1 MKTETYVDKIVKQ
14 MQCSKSKKEE
24 IRKQLLGD
32 IRERVAAGESEEAV
46 IAQMGTVEELAHE
59 FNESFSAKER
69 KRSRKSRSTKMII
82 ITILVII
89 GLFAIATALL
99 YWMLPK
105 GTDISESST
114 FVKEQVEARVEEVIN
129 LLDDGAYDT
138 LAENATEQM
147 AGVLNDEDMDA
158 AKQLVGDDW
167 GARVE
172 LGTIYM
178 QEVEQQGVHY
188 VITQVAASYENVTV
202 TYTITFDENMKLA
215 GIYMK

>member
-1 MKTETYVDKIVKQ
+1 MKAETYVDKIVKQ

-46 IAQMGTVEELAHE
+46 IAQMGTVEELAQE

-69 KRSRKSRSTKMII
+69 KRSRKARSTKMII

-105 GTDISESST
+105 GTDISESSI

>member
-46 IAQMGTVEELAHE
+46 IAQMGTVEELAQE

>member
-1 MKTETYVDKIVKQ
+1 MKAETYVDKIVKQ
-14 MQCSKSKKEE
+14 MQCSKSKKGE

-46 IAQMGTVEELAHE
+46 IAQMGTVEELAQE

-69 KRSRKSRSTKMII
+69 KCSRKGKSTKMII

>member
-1 MKTETYVDKIVKQ
+1 MKAETYVDKIVKQ

-24 IRKQLLGD
+24 IRKQLLGH

-46 IAQMGTVEELAHE
+46 IAQMGTVEELAQE
-59 FNESFSAKER
+59 FNDSFSAKER

>member
-1 MKTETYVDKIVKQ
+1 MKAETYVDKIVKQ

-46 IAQMGTVEELAHE
+46 IAQMGTVEELAQE

-178 QEVEQQGVHY
+178 QEVEQRGVHY

>member
-1 MKTETYVDKIVKQ
+1 MKAETYVDKIVKQ

-46 IAQMGTVEELAHE
+46 IAQMGTVEELAQE

-69 KRSRKSRSTKMII
+69 KRSRKAKSTKMII

-129 LLDDGAYDT
+129 LLDDGAYT

>member
-1 MKTETYVDKIVKQ
+1 MKAETYVDKIVKQ

-46 IAQMGTVEELAHE
+46 IAQMGTVEELAQE

-69 KRSRKSRSTKMII
+69 KRSRKAKSTKMII

-114 FVKEQVEARVEEVIN
+114 FVKE
-129 LLDDGAYDT
+129 
-138 LAENATEQM
+138 
-147 AGVLNDEDMDA
+147 
-158 AKQLVGDDW
+158 
-167 GARVE
+167 
-172 LGTIYM
+172 
-178 QEVEQQGVHY
+178 
-188 VITQVAASYENVTV
+188 
-202 TYTITFDENMKLA
+202 
-215 GIYMK
+215 

>member
-46 IAQMGTVEELAHE
+46 IAQMGTVEELAQE

-82 ITILVII
+82 ITTLVII

-138 LAENATEQM
+138 LAANATEQM

>member
-46 IAQMGTVEELAHE
+46 IAQMGTVEELAQE

-172 LGTIYM
+172 LGMIYM

>member
-1 MKTETYVDKIVKQ
+1 MKAETYVDKIVKQ
-14 MQCSKSKKEE
+14 IQCSKSKKEE
-24 IRKQLLGD
+24 TQKQLLGD

-46 IAQMGTVEELAHE
+46 IAQMGTVEELAQE

>member
-1 MKTETYVDKIVKQ
+1 MKAETYVDKIVKQ

-46 IAQMGTVEELAHE
+46 IAQMGTVEELAQE

-69 KRSRKSRSTKMII
+69 KRSRKAKSTKMII

-114 FVKEQVEARVEEVIN
+114 FVKERVEARGEEVIN

>member
-1 MKTETYVDKIVKQ
+1 MKAETYVDKIVKQ
-14 MQCSKSKKEE
+14 IQCSKSKKEE

-46 IAQMGTVEELAHE
+46 IAQMGTVEELAQE

-105 GTDISESST
+105 GTDISESSI

-178 QEVEQQGVHY
+178 QEVEHQGVHY

>member
-1 MKTETYVDKIVKQ
+1 MKAETYVDKIVKQ

-46 IAQMGTVEELAHE
+46 IAQMGTVEELAQE

-105 GTDISESST
+105 GTDISESSI

-138 LAENATEQM
+138 LAGNATEQM

>member
-1 MKTETYVDKIVKQ
+1 MKAETYVDKIVKQ

-46 IAQMGTVEELAHE
+46 IAQMGTIEELAQE

-105 GTDISESST
+105 GTDISESSI

>member
-46 IAQMGTVEELAHE
+46 IAQMGTVEELAQE

-114 FVKEQVEARVEEVIN
+114 FVKEQVEAMVEEVIN

>member
-1 MKTETYVDKIVKQ
+1 MKAETYVDKIVKQ

-24 IRKQLLGD
+24 IRKQFLGD

-46 IAQMGTVEELAHE
+46 IAQMGTVEELAQE

-105 GTDISESST
+105 GTDISESSI

>member
-1 MKTETYVDKIVKQ
+1 MKAETYVDKIVKQ

-46 IAQMGTVEELAHE
+46 IAQMGTVEELAQE

-89 GLFAIATALL
+89 GLFAVATALL

-138 LAENATEQM
+138 LAANATEQM

>member
-46 IAQMGTVEELAHE
+46 IAQMGTVEELVQE

>member
-1 MKTETYVDKIVKQ
+1 MKAETYVDKIVKQ

-46 IAQMGTVEELAHE
+46 IAQMGTVEELAQE

-105 GTDISESST
+105 GTDISESSI

-138 LAENATEQM
+138 LTENATEQM

-188 VITQVAASYENVTV
+188 VITQVAASYENVTA

>member
-1 MKTETYVDKIVKQ
+1 MKAETYVDKIVKQ
-14 MQCSKSKKEE
+14 IQCSKSKKEE

-46 IAQMGTVEELAHE
+46 IAQMGTVEELAQE

-105 GTDISESST
+105 GTDISESSI

>member
-1 MKTETYVDKIVKQ
+1 MKAETYVDKIVKQ

-46 IAQMGTVEELAHE
+46 IAQMGTVEELAQE

-114 FVKEQVEARVEEVIN
+114 FVKEQVEARVEEVRN

-172 LGTIYM
+172 LGMIYM

>member
-188 VITQVAASYENVTV
+188 VIPQVAASYENVTV

>member
-46 IAQMGTVEELAHE
+46 IAQMGTVEELAQE

-172 LGTIYM
+172 LGMIYM

-188 VITQVAASYENVTV
+188 VITQVVASYENVTV

>member
-1 MKTETYVDKIVKQ
+1 MKAETYVDKIVKQ

-46 IAQMGTVEELAHE
+46 IAQMGTVEELAQE

-69 KRSRKSRSTKMII
+69 KHSRKSRSTKMII

-138 LAENATEQM
+138 LAENAMEQM

>member
-1 MKTETYVDKIVKQ
+1 MKAETYVDKIVKQ

-46 IAQMGTVEELAHE
+46 IAQMGTVEELAQE

-69 KRSRKSRSTKMII
+69 KRSRKAKSTKMII

-105 GTDISESST
+105 GTDISESSI

>member
-32 IRERVAAGESEEAV
+32 IRERVVAGESEEAV
-46 IAQMGTVEELAHE
+46 IAQMGTVEELAQE

>member
-1 MKTETYVDKIVKQ
+1 MKAETYVDKIVKQ

-46 IAQMGTVEELAHE
+46 IAQMGTVEELAQE
-59 FNESFSAKER
+59 FSESFSAKER

-105 GTDISESST
+105 GTDISESSI

>member
-1 MKTETYVDKIVKQ
+1 MKAETYVDKIVKQ
-14 MQCSKSKKEE
+14 IQCGRGKKEE

-32 IRERVAAGESEEAV
+32 IKERVAAGESEEAV
-46 IAQMGTVEELAHE
+46 IAQMGTIEELAEE
-59 FNESFSAKER
+59 FNESISAKER
-69 KRSRKSRSTKMII
+69 KRSRKVKRVKMII
-82 ITILVII
+82 ITILVIA
-89 GLFAIATALL
+89 GLFAVATALL
-99 YWMLPK
+99 YWILPK
-105 GTDISESST
+105 GTDISESSI
-114 FVKEQVEARVEEVIN
+114 FGKEQVEARVEEVIN
-129 LLDDGAYDT
+129 LLDDGAYET

-158 AKQLVGDDW
+158 AKQMVGDDW

-188 VITQVAASYENVTV
+188 VITQVSVSYEKVTV

>member
-1 MKTETYVDKIVKQ
+1 MKAETYVDKIVKQ

-46 IAQMGTVEELAHE
+46 IAQMGTVEELAQE

-172 LGTIYM
+172 HGTIYM

>member
-1 MKTETYVDKIVKQ
+1 MKAETYVDKIVKQ

-46 IAQMGTVEELAHE
+46 IAQMGTVEELAQE

-89 GLFAIATALL
+89 GLFAVATALL

-138 LAENATEQM
+138 LAANATEQM

-188 VITQVAASYENVTV
+188 VITQVAASYEYVTV

>member
-1 MKTETYVDKIVKQ
+1 MKAETYVDKIVKQ

-46 IAQMGTVEELAHE
+46 IAQMGTVEELAQE

-172 LGTIYM
+172 LGMIYM

>member
-1 MKTETYVDKIVKQ
+1 MKAETYVDKIVKQ

-46 IAQMGTVEELAHE
+46 IAQMGTVEELAQE

-147 AGVLNDEDMDA
+147 EGVLNDEDMDA